1 MHSSMAAPAPTPMP
15 TESDDFEFARRSGS
29 SSILVMVIMIFAWC
43 CFISLL
49 ILSIYAACTFV
60 CICFRDFFISCR
72 RGYCLPYALGHLR
85 PDGTLRPGHKLAS
98 AIATVRYDETIHRT
112 SGQDD
117 GCTIC
122 LVQMEPTDLVKEL
135 ICTHCFHKD
144 CLDTWLNVS
153 TVCPMCRQEVQP
165 FRDPHSMQKKWFLF
179 YCRKRDAEDA
189 AISESVEASRTEE
202 GITMRPHTAGRRQ
215 ERQEE
220 HL

>member
-1 MHSSMAAPAPTPMP
+1 MMAASTPTPMP

-49 ILSIYAACTFV
+49 ILSIYAACTFA

-85 PDGTLRPGHKLAS
+85 PDGTLRPGTKLAS
-98 AIATVRYDETIHRT
+98 TIATVRYEDTAHRT
-112 SGQDD
+112 SDQDD

-122 LVQMEPTDLVKEL
+122 LVQMEPNDLVKEL
-135 ICTHCFHKD
+135 MCSHCFHKD

-165 FRDPHSMQKKWFLF
+165 FRDPNSLKKRWLLF

-189 AISESVEASRTEE
+189 ALSESGEASRTEE
-202 GITMRPHTAGRRQ
+202 GISMRGNSGRQ
-215 ERQEE
+215 E